1 MVIMPTGGGKSL
13 VFQLPAVCNHKPAV
27 VVSPLIALINDQITD
42 LRSRGVEAVS
52 FTGEKGSTR
61 RQQILYKLRSGDPDL
76 KLIYTTPETLN
87 RDVVFKEIVKTMDE
101 KDLISY
107 LIYDEAHCI
116 SQWGNG
122 FRPDYLAVAEMSKI
136 LVPKAPTILLSA
148 TATQDAIADIK

>member
-1 MVIMPTGGGKSL
+1 MKL
-13 VFQLPAVCNHKPAV
+13 Y
-27 VVSPLIALINDQITD
+27 PLQERRTVHEGSKFFTNCGLLIK
-42 LRSRGVEAVS
+42 E
-52 FTGEKGSTR
+52 
-61 RQQILYKLRSGDPDL
+61 L
-76 KLIYTTPETLN
+76 KLIYTTPKTLN
-87 RDVVFKEIVKTMDE
+87 RDVVFKEIVKTMGE
-101 KDLISY
+101 KYLISY